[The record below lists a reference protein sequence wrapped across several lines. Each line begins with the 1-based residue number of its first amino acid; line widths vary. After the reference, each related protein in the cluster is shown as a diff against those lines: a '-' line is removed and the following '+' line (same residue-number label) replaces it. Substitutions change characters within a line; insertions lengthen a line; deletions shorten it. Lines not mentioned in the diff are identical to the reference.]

1 MAIFKANHV
10 KRGRDATKR
19 AKASIRYIQNRRGKD
34 GEKISRTLFNSYGPM
49 DRYEAYSIIDDAP
62 KGAYFYRFIISP
74 DPKRE
79 DHNHDLDMRDIATQT
94 MLALEELLGVGIQ
107 WVGATHADHAP
118 HLHAHLIAVV
128 PKRLYIKDFQAL
140 RQKATEASLEQRE
153 LLDLLRGH
161 EREWPYPLPT
171 VARTAARYARQNR
184 HQAGKWGR
192 YEHAGSQRASRYGG
206 SGPLRTCVC
215 PRCMAVH
222 IHTSRDPAHRC
233 SCGLILHR
241 KKALSLTREG
251 GRERER
257 SL

>member
-19 AKASIRYIQNRRGKD
+19 AKASIRYIQHRRGKD
-34 GEKISRTLFNSYGPM
+34 GEKITRTLFNSYGPM
-49 DRYEAYSIIDDAP
+49 DRDEAYSIIDDAP
-62 KGAYFYRFIISP
+62 KGSYFYRFIVSP

-94 MLALEELLGVGIQ
+94 MLALEELLGAGIQ
-107 WVGATHADHAP
+107 WVGAIHDDHAP

-128 PKRLYIKDFQAL
+128 PKRLYVKDFKAL
-140 RQKATEASLEQRE
+140 RQKATEAALEQRE

-161 EREWPYPLPT
+161 DLERPYPLPT
-171 VARTAARYARQNR
+171 VARTAARYTRKNR
-184 HQAGKWGR
+184 HQAGKWGG
-192 YEHAGSQRASRYGG
+192 YEHAGAQRGSR
-206 SGPLRTCVC
+206 SAVRPLLRTCVC
-215 PRCMAVH
+215 PRCKAVH
-222 IHTSRDPAHRC
+222 IHNSRDPAHLC
-233 SCGLILHR
+233 SCGLSLHR
-241 KKALSLTREG
+241 KKAVSLTREW